1 MRSRTT
7 RAVAVAW
14 AALVWGGCASRA
26 VAPPDDM
33 AVPTPIAFPPCDL
46 ADPPVVFE
54 LLKAGIDRTRKPSH
68 LKNLMVDLRIQ
79 SRDSRE
85 LWLIVNEET
94 FPPRVRSVSKT
105 PEGEWSFSGRD
116 LVNAW
121 WLGPAPDS
129 SIKDIAVTTAVRKV
143 PATVATIDIDGM
155 SPQHWDKRNV
165 RDKLPGRVD
174 VDVVCM
180 TWLELP
186 SSWEVSP

>member
-7 RAVAVAW
+7 WAVVVAW
-14 AALVWGGCASRA
+14 AALAWGGCASRA

-33 AVPTPIAFPPCDL
+33 TIPTPIAFPSCDV

-68 LKNLMVDLRIQ
+68 LKNLVVDLRIQ
-79 SRDSRE
+79 SRDRRA
-85 LWLIVNEET
+85 LWLLVNEET
-94 FPPRVRSVSKT
+94 FPPKVRDVSKT
-105 PEGEWSFSGRD
+105 PEGEWSFSGSD

-121 WLGPAPDS
+121 WLGPAPDL
-129 SIKDIAVTTAVRKV
+129 SIKDIAFTTAVRKV
-143 PATVATIDIDGM
+143 PATVATIVIDGM
-155 SPQHWDKRNV
+155 SPQLWDKRNAS
-165 RDKLPGRVD
+165 PGRVD
-174 VDVVCM
+174 VKVVCT